1 MLPLKL
7 SIFLKLLKFLR
18 DKKKN
23 IKIINKNVK
32 IEM

>member
-18 DKKKN
+18 DKKN